1 MEKEKRGGWRSAALV
16 VQSGFAAGNLHRKYA
31 ICTEI
36 KDLRG
41 LAASI
46 FCAMILST
54 EEQSSRRRE
63 QNTAVRRSGNAAQE
77 AHGKPGVSGGSRA
90 TGKLQDGGED
100 AHAHDGLTG
109 AFGSAGATSQARV
122 KPAATGRDQVAEA
135 RSSIS
140 RKKGREP
147 ERELA
152 PSAFS
157 GGQVKFLTPRDI
169 AGNSAGPS

>member
-1 MEKEKRGGWRSAALV
+1 MHINAR
-16 VQSGFAAGNLHRKYA
+16 

-41 LAASI
+41 LATWG

-63 QNTAVRRSGNAAQE
+63 QNEAVRSSGNAAQA
-77 AHGKPGVSGGSRA
+77 AHGKPGVAGGSRA
-90 TGKLQDGGED
+90 TGEFQDGGED
-100 AHAHDGLTG
+100 AHTHDGVTE
-109 AFGSAGATSQARV
+109 ANGSAGASSQARMR
-122 KPAATGRDQVAEA
+122 PASTGRDQVAEA
-135 RSSIS
+135 RSSIN

-152 PSAFS
+152 PSAFWCRVQAA
-157 GGQVKFLTPRDI
+157 GCCGAPRGTPGLVVPARAVCAD
-169 AGNSAGPS
+169 